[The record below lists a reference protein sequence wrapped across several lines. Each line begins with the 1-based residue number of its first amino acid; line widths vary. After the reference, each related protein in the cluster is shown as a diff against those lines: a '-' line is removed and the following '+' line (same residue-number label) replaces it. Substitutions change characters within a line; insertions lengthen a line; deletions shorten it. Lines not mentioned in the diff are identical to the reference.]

1 MSQIKAHPSE
11 SKILQLPSDVVDQIA
26 AGEVVERPSH
36 MVKELVEN
44 AIDAGATS
52 IEVEFDQ
59 GGRRVR
65 VTDDGSGIPEGSLK
79 LALAR
84 HATSKIK
91 LADDLWNLSSFGFR
105 GEALA
110 SIAAVSRLT
119 LQSRTQ
125 KTDVSSKVFSEFGKI
140 GPIEA
145 TGGNPGTT
153 ILIEELFT
161 NVPARLKFLKSEAGE
176 NAQIKATLRA
186 LAIANEGIEFRV
198 RTKGRVEESW
208 PKAATFVERAQAV
221 LGTTK
226 LYHTSGTYEEC
237 EADIAFASPH
247 DIAGNAR
254 QIMIFVQG
262 RWVQDKSLQAA
273 VIDAYRGLLMHGE
286 FPIAV
291 VRLKVPPADVDVNIH
306 PTKSAVKFRDAQAA
320 FRAVNRTL
328 RAALETAPWLNRE
341 AVGASDM
348 AAKIASR
355 MTAARSYGA
364 ASAAAAPETPSKK
377 MSIAELTR
385 PFNLQHASGVSPE
398 ANSEN
403 RETSVAGAS
412 DVNAGSFASAPV
424 HSLGRFEAPEFS
436 TVQFKQ
442 RSDYQIHPQASS
454 EVETEGTSVV
464 PAATSSGPWSRL
476 QVLGQAHLTY
486 ILAQDNDRLVLVD
499 QHAAHERVAYEKLM
513 KAWLGG
519 QAESQPLLIPQTVE
533 LEPDGAEALMSISEE
548 LEKLGLQIDQNGP
561 QSIAIR
567 ALPVT
572 IKEKSLIKA
581 LQELAS
587 EMVEKGGGF
596 ALEKKIS
603 DLCATMACHSVVRAG
618 QALSVDQM
626 KSLLRQM
633 DEFPLSSFCPHG
645 RPVSVDYPFAKLER
659 DFGRIV

>member
-1 MSQIKAHPSE
+1 MSELSKSH
-11 SKILQLPSDVVDQIA
+11 SKIQQLPSDVVDQIA

-44 AIDAGATS
+44 AIDAGSTS
-52 IEVEFDQ
+52 IEVEYDQ

-65 VTDDGSGIPEGSLK
+65 VTDDGSGIPQDSLK

-84 HATSKIK
+84 HATSKITI
-91 LADDLWNLSSFGFR
+91 ADDLWNLSSFGFR

-119 LQSRTQ
+119 LQSRTA
-125 KTDVSSKVFSEFGKI
+125 TSETASKVLSEFGKL

-145 TGGNPGTT
+145 TGGNLGTT

-176 NAQIKATLRA
+176 NAQIKATLKA
-186 LAIANEGIEFRV
+186 LAIANEGVEFRV
-198 RTKGRVEESW
+198 RTKGRVDESW
-208 PKAATFVERAQAV
+208 PKANFFVERAQAV
-221 LGTTK
+221 LGATK
-226 LYHTSGTYEEC
+226 LYSTSGSYEDC
-237 EADIAFASPH
+237 HADIAFASPH
-247 DIAGNAR
+247 DVAGNAR

-286 FPIAV
+286 YPIAV
-291 VRLKVPPADVDVNIH
+291 VRLRVPPGDVDVNIH
-306 PTKSAVKFRDAQAA
+306 PTKSAVKFRDSQAA

-328 RAALETAPWLNRE
+328 RAALETAPWLNRD
-341 AVGASDM
+341 AIGANEM
-348 AAKIASR
+348 AAKVASR
-355 MTAARSYGA
+355 MTNARSYGA
-364 ASAAAAPETPSKK
+364 SSSTASSLASSDGLSAAASAKK
-377 MSIAELTR
+377 LSIAELTR
-385 PFNLQHASGVSPE
+385 PYQAS
-398 ANSEN
+398 N
-403 RETSVAGAS
+403 
-412 DVNAGSFASAPV
+412 DSAPGSQDLSFENAPL
-424 HSLGRFEAPEFS
+424 HSTARFEAPEFS

-442 RSDYQIHPQASS
+442 KTDYRPDADRSNQS
-454 EVETEGTSVV
+454 EVARGPTNKASIEESGETS
-464 PAATSSGPWSRL
+464 AGPWSRL

-486 ILAQDNDRLVLVD
+486 IIAQDHDRLVLVD

-519 QAESQPLLIPQTVE
+519 QAEMQPLLIPQTVE
-533 LEPDGAEALMSISEE
+533 LEPDGAEALMSIADE

-561 QSIAIR
+561 NSIAIR
-567 ALPVT
+567 SLPVT

-587 EMVEKGGGF
+587 EIVEKGGGF

-618 QALSVDQM
+618 QALSFDQM
-626 KSLLRQM
+626 RTLLKQM